1 MCQGN
6 WCVSGRREGGRW
18 ERGCAALGGDS
29 CGVFVVSVDCSMLL
43 RGVNA
48 SWIDRCCSVVGMV
61 EPDES
66 LLGVSHREE
75 VNVSYCVGGGGG
87 RGGGLFS
94 LLLFWRGM
102 VATGQP
108 HPVPRPL
115 HYLVACTGMH
125 SLLLSLFM
133 FSQSMSCVPSWWVVV
148 RSRLSHVSTAS

>member
-48 SWIDRCCSVVGMV
+48 SWIDRCCSAVGMV

-87 RGGGLFS
+87 RGGGGFFLFFFFGVEWWPLANPTPSLGPFTIWLPALVCTPSFS
-94 LLLFWRGM
+94 LCSCFLRACL
-102 VATGQP
+102 AC
-108 HPVPRPL
+108 L
-115 HYLVACTGMH
+115 HGG
-125 SLLLSLFM
+125 
-133 FSQSMSCVPSWWVVV
+133 
-148 RSRLSHVSTAS
+148 